1 MEGSAF
7 PWLAPSPSRPQA
19 NPSGGRWRK
28 REPTRDLPPQALQ
41 SSRNLSEF
49 VQRPSSRA
57 LVGSGFAKIK
67 IRHPGKPAGKPGSPL
82 IRPSA
87 FFGGQGRIAQAIA
100 PLIKNLAGGQGR
112 GPFNPAPLSRTLSL
126 DHLENGFGF
135 APQSSRPR
143 SKKKTPS
150 LFVHQQGQ
158 EFSNDP
164 TSSSVTRC
172 PISAR
177 LRNGRPCQPPNQM
190 SPAITFMGE
199 ARTGEND
206 VSPSGTRLLSY
217 PPSNSPTIWRPSM
230 GDVPVSTST
239 ELLFSSLG
247 REPHGSFPPAT
258 QEAVTVPQP
267 FCPAWKNIPGM
278 GKWVRPGHDRLRRL
292 KIARRTAKCRK
303 GPSP

>member
-112 GPFNPAPLSRTLSL
+112 GPFNPAAPKQNALPGSSGKRIWVCPPELPATVQEK
-126 DHLENGFGF
+126 DAF
-135 APQSSRPR
+135 AIRASTR
-143 SKKKTPS
+143 SKIFK
-150 LFVHQQGQ
+150 
-158 EFSNDP
+158 
-164 TSSSVTRC
+164 
-172 PISAR
+172 
-177 LRNGRPCQPPNQM
+177 
-190 SPAITFMGE
+190 
-199 ARTGEND
+199 
-206 VSPSGTRLLSY
+206 
-217 PPSNSPTIWRPSM
+217 
-230 GDVPVSTST
+230 
-239 ELLFSSLG
+239 
-247 REPHGSFPPAT
+247 
-258 QEAVTVPQP
+258 
-267 FCPAWKNIPGM
+267 
-278 GKWVRPGHDRLRRL
+278 
-292 KIARRTAKCRK
+292 
-303 GPSP
+303 